1 MATEH
6 IQGLLVFLIGKS
18 IIKTEELSKNIT
30 ELNFHFQ
37 KYGRLDL
44 KRGS

>member
-1 MATEH
+1 MKKNYYHEH
-6 IQGLLVFLIGKS
+6 FLNWGIA
-18 IIKTEELSKNIT
+18 IKTEELSKNIT